1 MFENLQKYKIN
12 FFLISKKTELG
23 QPKKWAR
30 TTNKNGPGQHIR
42 VRAQKSKKNYP
53 KTNV

>member
-12 FFLISKKTELG
+12 FFLISKKTDLG

-30 TTNKNGPGQHIR
+30 TTQKNGPGQHIR
-42 VRAQKSKKNYP
+42 VRAQKSLKKYREI
-53 KTNV
+53 NV